1 MELKIVP
8 QNEAET
14 SVSLGDA
21 VKERKVPTE
30 AQKREAVAAIKATK
44 RNDLCPCGCGK
55 KVKRCVNG
63 RRVLEFKKMF
73 RGFVLGEL
81 MFVLIFLL
89 IFVLVMFNLRD
100 QYFTCKYMGKKPVTT
115 AFGYTCVDST
125 AAQTLP

>member
-1 MELKIVP
+1 MEMKIV

-14 SVSLGDA
+14 SVSLGEALKEQRTPTDA
-21 VKERKVPTE
+21 EKK
-30 AQKREAVAAIKATK
+30 QAIQYIKNAK
-44 RNDLCPCGCGK
+44 RNYLCPCGCGK

-89 IFVLVMFNLRD
+89 VFVLVMFNLRD

-115 AFGYTCVDST
+115 VVDST
-125 AAQTLP
+125 TAETLP

>member
-1 MELKIVP
+1 MEMKIVP
-8 QNEAET
+8 HNEVET
-14 SVSLGDA
+14 NVSLGEA
-21 VKERKVPTE
+21 VKERRVPTDAE
-30 AQKREAVAAIKATK
+30 KAQAVKAIKATK

-89 IFVLVMFNLRD
+89 VFVLVMFNLRD
-100 QYFTCKYMGKKPVTT
+100 QYFTCKYMGKKPVAT

-125 AAQTLP
+125 TAQTLP